1 MRFTAEK
8 KRKVELYILEKIL
21 QKDPTLTSSVAE
33 ALDLNQA
40 TVHSYVNDLLDR
52 GIIKRVKRGAYELND
67 QEHWYHLERTDG
79 SLVFDDLVY
88 SEYVEKHLSS
98 LPENV
103 KRIWNY
109 AFSEMINNV
118 IDHSESESADILVR
132 QNYLST
138 TIMIRDYGVGI
149 FGKIKE
155 YFNLS
160 SLDEAVSELFKGKI
174 TTDAKN
180 HSGEGIFFTSK
191 MVDTFYIVSDGKV
204 FTNNV
209 YDDSITYELG
219 EGKKG
224 TTVIMELSNF
234 SNKTAREVF
243 DLYADVD
250 GGFVKTVLPIKNIF
264 DTDPISRSQAKRLCN
279 RLESYKEV
287 VFDFNGVQWMGQGFA
302 HQVFVVFADRNK
314 GIKLTPINMN
324 EDVERMYKHV
334 FQG

>member
-1 MRFTAEK
+1 MRFTTEK
-8 KRKVELYILEKIL
+8 KKKVELYILEKIR
-21 QKDPTLTSSVAE
+21 QKDPSLTSSVAD

-40 TVHSYVNDLLDR
+40 TVHSYVNDLLER
-52 GIIKRVKRGAYELND
+52 GIIKRIKRGAYELSD
-67 QEHWYHLERTDG
+67 KEYWYHLERADG
-79 SLVFDDLVY
+79 SLDLDDLVY
-88 SEYVEKHLSS
+88 SEYIEQHLSS

-103 KRIWNY
+103 KRIWSY

-132 QNYLST
+132 QNYIST
-138 TIMIRDYGVGI
+138 LIMIRDYGVGI

-155 YFNLS
+155 YFRLS

-224 TTVIMELSNF
+224 TTVIMELSNY
-234 SNKTAREVF
+234 SNKTPREVF

-279 RLESYKEV
+279 RLDNYKEV
-287 VFDFNGVQWMGQGFA
+287 VFDFSGVQWMGQGFA
-302 HQVFVVFADRNK
+302 HQIFVVFAGQNK
-314 GIKLTPINMN
+314 GIKLTPINMS

-334 FQG
+334 ILG

>member
-1 MRFTAEK
+1 MRFTSEK
-8 KRKVELYILEKIL
+8 KKSVELYILEKVQ
-21 QKDPTLTSSVAE
+21 QKDQSLTESVAE
-33 ALDLNQA
+33 AFDINQA
-40 TVHSYVNDLLDR
+40 TVHSYVNDLLER
-52 GIIKRVKRGAYELND
+52 GIIKRIKRGIYELNSREYD
-67 QEHWYHLERTDG
+67 FHLERAEG
-79 SLVFDDLVY
+79 SLAQDDLIF
-88 SEYVEKHLSS
+88 SECVEPHLLE

-103 KRIWNY
+103 RRIWSY

-118 IDHSESESADILVR
+118 IDHSESESADILIR

-138 TIMIRDYGVGI
+138 LVMIKDYGVGI

-155 YFNLS
+155 FFNLS

-174 TTDAKN
+174 TTDSKN

-234 SNKTAREVF
+234 SNKTPKEVF

-279 RLESYKEV
+279 RLDSYKEV
-287 VFDFNGVQWMGQGFA
+287 VLDFNGVQWMGQGFA
-302 HQVFVVFADRNK
+302 HQIFVVFAGQNK

-324 EDVERMYKHV
+324 EDVKRMYNHV
-334 FQG
+334 VLG